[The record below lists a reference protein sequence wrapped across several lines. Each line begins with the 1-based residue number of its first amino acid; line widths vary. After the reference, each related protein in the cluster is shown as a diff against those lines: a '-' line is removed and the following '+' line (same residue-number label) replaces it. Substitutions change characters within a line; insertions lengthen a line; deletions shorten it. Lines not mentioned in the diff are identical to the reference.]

1 MSRTAWWPISATSAS
16 APAWRLNCAMR
27 SCRARARSKPAR
39 TSAWRRNACLPAA
52 TITSWPS
59 PPART
64 RVEGL
69 QRLRPSWVSP
79 SRASAASARASRG
92 WCRCTMRPE
101 RSCRSQAKVLITLAP
116 NAILRPTAGFMLAHP
131 ARFIA
136 LGFGTGLSPFAP
148 GTVGTPLGFPV
159 YWILSNLLAR
169 YGPLG
174 LLAFIAAMFLLGVW
188 ACARTGR
195 DLGIADHSGMN
206 WDEIVAFQL
215 VLLLAPQAWQ
225 WQAFAFF

>member
-1 MSRTAWWPISATSAS
+1 M
-16 APAWRLNCAMR
+16 N
-27 SCRARARSKPAR
+27 
-39 TSAWRRNACLPAA
+39 
-52 TITSWPS
+52 
-59 PPART
+59 
-64 RVEGL
+64 
-69 QRLRPSWVSP
+69 
-79 SRASAASARASRG
+79 
-92 WCRCTMRPE
+92 
-101 RSCRSQAKVLITLAP
+101 P

-148 GTVGTPLGFPV
+148 GTVGTLLGFPV
-159 YWILSNLLAR
+159 YWVASDLLAP
-169 YGPLG
+169 YGPFAM
-174 LLAFIAAMFLLGVW
+174 LALIAAMFLLGVW

-225 WQAFAFF
+225 WQVFAFFGFRFFDVVKPPPIRQVDARMKGGLGVMFDDILAAFYTLLAMAVCKAVFG